1 MRPVWVIAA
10 GTFCF
15 LITAVAGCSLAPE
28 TNPVMAAPPSQL
40 PVDAHPFA
48 VQPSADGSL
57 WTESGGA
64 LLFVDR
70 RARRPGDTVI
80 VDIVENNSSK
90 MDANTDVSSERTLGI
105 KVDGLTGQNNINAS
119 LSPNSVWQSS
129 LQNEHKGKG
138 ASDRSGTI
146 TASIGARITEVL
158 PNGNMVV
165 FGKRE
170 MRVNN
175 ENQFITI
182 SGIARRDDVGAD
194 NRIKSTFL
202 SDARIEYFG
211 EGVLGDKQRVGWG
224 MRIIDWASPF

>member
-1 MRPVWVIAA
+1 MRRFGFMIAMAGAGLIMGVWGCA
-10 GTFCF
+10 G
-15 LITAVAGCSLAPE
+15 APE
-28 TNPVMAAPPSQL
+28 VNPVAANPVSQL
-40 PVDAHPFA
+40 PMDARPFA
-48 VQPSADGSL
+48 VQASADGSL
-57 WTESGGA
+57 WTDSGGS

-80 VDIVENNSSK
+80 VDIMENNSSK
-90 MDANTDVSSERTLGI
+90 VDANTEVKSERTLGV
-105 KVDGLTGQNNINAS
+105 KVDGMTGQNNINAS
-119 LSPNSVWQSS
+119 LSPSSLWQSS
-129 LQNEHKGKG
+129 LKNEHKGEG

-146 TASIGARITEVL
+146 KASIGARITEVL

-175 ENQFITI
+175 ENQVITI
-182 SGIARRDDVGAD
+182 AGIARRDDVAAD
-194 NRIKSTFL
+194 NRIKSTSL